1 MVEIKEIFN
10 DVFIVDQ
17 PYHKDNR
24 GYFSE
29 LYNKE
34 NLSELGISN
43 AFIQDNI
50 SFSINKNTIRGLH
63 FQCNPN
69 EQAKYITVLKGSIWD
84 VFIDL
89 RKESKTYQK
98 FGFIELLEGQ
108 SSLLIPRGFA
118 HGFCTLETNTLVM
131 YKVDN
136 KYSQE
141 HEMGLR
147 WNDPFFDIPWPTN
160 NQEIFISDKDKEL
173 PFFEDLNND

>member
-1 MVEIKEIFN
+1 MIEIKEIFN

-43 AFIQDNI
+43 SFIQDNI
-50 SFSINKNTIRGLH
+50 SFSTNKNTIRGLH

-118 HGFCTLETNTLVM
+118 HGFCTLEANTLVM

-136 KYSQE
+136 KYSEE

-147 WNDPFFDIPWPTN
+147 WNDPFFAIPWPTN